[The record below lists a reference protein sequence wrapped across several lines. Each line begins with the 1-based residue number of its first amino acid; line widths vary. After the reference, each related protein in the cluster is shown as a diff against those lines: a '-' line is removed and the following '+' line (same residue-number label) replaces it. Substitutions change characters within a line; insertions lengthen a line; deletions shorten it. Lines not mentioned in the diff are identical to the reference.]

1 MVDSMLGGLFGGPDG
16 DRVRSQAKDFVSRYE
31 QGQPHEG
38 LERDE
43 VLANFRRASESVGD
57 DDMRDAAR
65 EAFRRMSPEQR
76 REYRKAM
83 RQRNARGFERDD
95 DDDDP
100 DVLAQATQTFMKERP
115 AQQDAGGGGGLFGG
129 LFGGGNDQPEAQAQQ
144 QQQDDFFDN
153 PAVKAAMAG
162 MAAFA
167 MKKILDNR

>member
-1 MVDSMLGGLFGGPDG
+1 MVDSMLGGLFGGPDD

-38 LERDE
+38 YGRDE
-43 VLANFRRASESVGD
+43 VLDNFRRASQSVGD

-65 EAFRRMSPEQR
+65 ESFRRMSPEQR
-76 REYRKAM
+76 REYRRAM
-83 RQRNARGFERDD
+83 RQRGAPGFDRDD
-95 DDDDP
+95 DNDDP
-100 DVLAQATQTFMKERP
+100 EVLAQATQTFMKERP
-115 AQQDAGGGGGLFGG
+115 AQQDAGGGGLFGG
-129 LFGGGNDQPEAQAQQ
+129 LFGGGHDQQQGHAQP
-144 QQQDDFFDN
+144 QQQDDLFDN

>member
-1 MVDSMLGGLFGGPDG
+1 MVDNMLGGLFGGPDD

-31 QGQPHEG
+31 QGAPHEG
-38 LERDE
+38 YGRDE
-43 VLANFRRASESVGD
+43 VLDNFRRASQAVGD

-76 REYRKAM
+76 REYKRAM
-83 RQRNARGFERDD
+83 RQRGARGFDRDD
-95 DDDDP
+95 DGDDP
-100 DVLAQATQTFMKERP
+100 EVLAQATQTFMKERP
-115 AQQDAGGGGGLFGG
+115 AQAQDAGGGGLFGG
-129 LFGGGNDQPEAQAQQ
+129 LFGGGHEQQPAAH
-144 QQQDDFFDN
+144 QQQDNDFFDN

>member
-16 DRVRSQAKDFVSRYE
+16 DRMRSQARDFVGRYE
-31 QGQPHEG
+31 TGAPHEG
-38 LERDE
+38 YDRDE
-43 VLANFRRASESVGD
+43 VLDRFRTARGAVND

-65 EAFRRMSPEQR
+65 QSFGRMDREQR
-76 REYRKAM
+76 REFKRAM
-83 RQRNARGFERDD
+83 RQRGASGFDD

-100 DVLAQATQTFMKERP
+100 EVMAQATQRFMKESP
-115 AQQDAGGGGGLFGG
+115 ADQGGGGLFGG
-129 LFGGGNDQPEAQAQQ
+129 LFGGGGGSARPAQQ
-144 QQQDDFFDN
+144 DNDLMDN